1 MLTVNNLTGFGGG
14 GPSPDISCSYTAG
27 ASSTGSGN
35 PYTFS
40 SLSIGAAPSS
50 GERRF
55 VFAVCGGHDIGSFQ
69 SMTIGGSAATYTLN
83 NTASGGGQRVTIGY
97 REISTGTTATIVYD
111 TSSAGKGG
119 ACAVFRLIC
128 GPRGISIHDTGES
141 AGSGS
146 ESITLDFLK
155 GGVGFAGAQ
164 NQDGGSF
171 SWSGLTE
178 RFSADMEGSDYFEAA
193 MSTFSAE
200 ALTTTVT
207 ANPGASDNT
216 RLLGLSV
223 KKL

>member
-1 MLTVNNLTGFGGG
+1 MLATRMRMSG
-14 GPSPDISCSYTAG
+14 GPSPDLTCTYTAG
-27 ASSTGSGN
+27 DFSTGGGN

-40 SLSIGAAPSS
+40 NQSIGAAPNS

-55 VFAVCGGHDIGSFQ
+55 IFAVCGGHDIGSFQ

-83 NTASGGGQRVTIGY
+83 NTAAGGGQRVTIGY

-111 TSSAGKGG
+111 TDSSGKGG
-119 ACAVFRLIC
+119 GCAVFSLIS
-128 GPRGISIHDTGES
+128 GSRGIAIHDTDQV

-146 ESITLDFLK
+146 ELITLDFLE

-171 SWSGLTE
+171 SWTGLTE
-178 RFSADMEGSDYFEAA
+178 RFAADMEVSDYFEAA
-193 MSTFSAE
+193 MSTFAAE
-200 ALTTTVT
+200 SLSTTIT
-207 ANPGASDNT
+207 ANPGSSDNT